1 MQYRL
6 RPDMGFFPHVDL
18 AELRAA
24 NLTPTT
30 IQSLRSS
37 GCAITP
43 TTPAS
48 TRGPS
53 WPAVRR
59 PAAPWRGT
67 SRGCRAAGC
76 ARNPPASRLS
86 VAGAPFEVTADAG
99 EPLAAASS
107 GDRPVIAFHGT
118 ADGIVGFELADG
130 PCAAPG
136 PPRSGGAVTWSPT
149 RGRPPRH
156 RPPVHRG
163 GRVDPARLSRS
174 AATRKPA
181 TGAARAA
188 PAAARTGTGAPRPYL
203 WSPNRPIPVDRPR
216 SRRPMVAT
224 PWCRRPRP
232 TPTRSV

>member
-18 AELRAA
+18 AELQAA

-43 TTPAS
+43 TTSAS

-136 PPRSGGAVTWSPT
+136 PPRSRTGWSSRRAQRGAVRRRRRLVALPHGVTSDHVPGPT
-149 RGRPPRH
+149 
-156 RPPVHRG
+156 
-163 GRVDPARLSRS
+163 SE
-174 AATRKPA
+174 A
-181 TGAARAA
+181 TGG
-188 PAAARTGTGAPRPYL
+188 PPPLST
-203 WSPNRPIPVDRPR
+203 
-216 SRRPMVAT
+216 SRVVST
-224 PWCRRPRP
+224 SSDKW
-232 TPTRSV
+232 